1 MSPIAKSAALALLI
15 TGAVGTA
22 HAEVF
27 GSVSHIETGGVR
39 VGPAAYPPGSHGRPG
54 VGVDGQLRN
63 AHAAATHF
71 ANTEY
76 RDAKG
81 VYSYSGRQ
89 LVENGAPG
97 PGQRG
102 DHSKL
107 GVWSFAQAGNL
118 DVWFGE
124 WSAEVPTGAT
134 GSKTPGTHTV
144 WYVGENN
151 DVAATLPLAE
161 PVRYTI
167 RSINNY
173 TGGALPVSTLT
184 ANFSTGVASASG
196 DIGFREGAIRTVG
209 KDVRLAASGV
219 SVASSGG
226 SGGNLDGRFFGTGAA
241 GVAGIVKFADR
252 NRDTAFGG
260 IKAH

>member
-1 MSPIAKSAALALLI
+1 MHQVARKIVLGLAIA
-15 TGAVGTA
+15 GTAGIA
-22 HAEVF
+22 HAEVLSGQSF
-27 GSVSHIETGGVR
+27 TDPGGIR
-39 VGPAAYPPGSHGRPG
+39 VGSSTFPVRSKPGA
-54 VGVDGQLRN
+54 GVDGQLRN
-63 AHAAATHF
+63 AIAATSHF
-71 ANTEY
+71 ANARYKADT
-76 RDAKG
+76 G
-81 VYSYSGRQ
+81 VYHFSGRK
-89 LVENGAPG
+89 LVEDGAPG
-97 PGQRG
+97 SDVR